1 MLAQIDHIISSI
13 DSFIW
18 GIPMLVLVMLTC
30 ILYTFGLK
38 FMSIR
43 KLPLA
48 LKSLF
53 QNDDDGEGEVSPFGA
68 ICTTLAANL
77 GTGSIVGV
85 ATALVAGGP
94 GALLWLWIAI
104 ALGMATKYAEGF
116 LAVKYRSIDEEGHVL
131 GGPFYYIERG
141 MGAKWKPLALLFAFL
156 GGVAT
161 AGGIGTATQINGIC
175 DTVKNLVD
183 PDSKYMLSLGSLEYS
198 WCVVVVSIVLSIV
211 LIIILA
217 GGLKRVSQFAEVV
230 VPIMAVIYIGY
241 CIAILV
247 FNVGSIPKAFYNVF
261 VGAFNPAAITVGAIG
276 SFFVVMQTGIARSV
290 FSGEL
295 CLGSAPI
302 AAAAAKTNDPVKQG
316 LITMTSN
323 FVVFLICT
331 CTGIAIVATDSWNV
345 GLNGVSVTTPLS
357 RWDFLLFP
365 RRW

>member
-1 MLAQIDHIISSI
+1 M
-13 DSFIW
+13 
-18 GIPMLVLVMLTC
+18 
-30 ILYTFGLK
+30 
-38 FMSIR
+38 
-43 KLPLA
+43 
-48 LKSLF
+48 
-53 QNDDDGEGEVSPFGA
+53 
-68 ICTTLAANL
+68 
-77 GTGSIVGV
+77 
-85 ATALVAGGP
+85 
-94 GALLWLWIAI
+94 
-104 ALGMATKYAEGF
+104 
-116 LAVKYRSIDEEGHVL
+116 L

-261 VGAFNPAAITVGAIG
+261 VGAFNPSAITGGAIG

-345 GLNGVSVTTPLS
+345 GLNGVSVTTRAFQMGLPFVPKTLVNLIMMLCLAFFAFTTIVGWEYYGERCWEYLFNGSKRACIFYRVLYILICFIGAYLS
-357 RWDFLLFP
+357 VSTIWTISNILCGLMAFPNMIALLMLIKDVAHDTKKYFTSDKP
-365 RRW
+365 VEPVSVSSDEAN